1 MLTLAAPGAPPSPR
15 EAAELTPPLVPT
27 PAPSLIEGTVPTEHF
42 LIRYTAR
49 SKGAAQ
55 ELSRNI
61 EWVRDRFQRTL
72 GREWPGKTEIRL
84 GADRKELEALTIGN
98 QPPPGWARALAYPEH
113 NVMLVDAISLSEP
126 DGNATL
132 MHELSH
138 VALGQLGRGWPHWF
152 QEGLAMYLTG
162 ERLALSH
169 YSALFRATRQHRV
182 VPFDSLSDDWP
193 DHPGDVEIAYAQS
206 VSFVSYLLDHHGR
219 EGFAKLLDGVSA
231 GVPFSKA
238 FETAFGPTLAHEEK
252 AWREELAFRF
262 WWLPADTLQS
272 LFILFAALLCAGGF
286 VVHRRRSKLRRAE
299 LAAEDDA
306 EDAAARILLAEA
318 DPQDALPELPSEDDD
333 SDPAK
338 RLLH

>member
-1 MLTLAAPGAPPSPR
+1 MLALAAPGGPPSPR
-15 EAAELTPPLVPT
+15 EAAELTPPLVPAPT
-27 PAPSLIEGTVPTEHF
+27 PALIEGTIPTEHF
-42 LIRYTAR
+42 LIQYTAR

-61 EWVRDRFQRTL
+61 EWVRERFEHTL
-72 GREWPGKTEIRL
+72 GRQWPGKTEIRL
-84 GADRKELEALTIGN
+84 AADRKELAALTIGRE
-98 QPPPGWARALAYPEH
+98 PPPAWARALAYPEH
-113 NVMLVDAISLSEP
+113 NVMLVDAVSLSEP

-138 VALGQLGRGWPHWF
+138 VALGQLGQGWPHWF

-182 VPFDSLSDDWP
+182 MPFDSLSREWP
-193 DHPGDVEIAYAQS
+193 DHPADVEIAYAQS
-206 VSFVSYLLDHHGR
+206 VSFVSHLVDRYGR
-219 EGFAKLLDGVSA
+219 EDFAKLLDGVHA
-231 GVPFSKA
+231 GVPFSQA
-238 FETAFGPTLAHEEK
+238 FKNAFGLELADEEK
-252 AWREELAFRF
+252 VWREELSFRF

-299 LAAEDDA
+299 LAAEDAA

-318 DPQDALPELPSEDDD
+318 DPQAALPELPSDDD
-333 SDPAK
+333 ELDPAK